1 MTEPSNL
8 ERGRERESSF
18 KLNGAALSLL
28 FLNAEVNS

>member
-18 KLNGAALSLL
+18 KLNGVALLL
-28 FLNAEVNS
+28 FFLNTEVNS